1 MAVST
6 LRSFRIRLIGL
17 FLLCVLALAT
27 LFAPGA
33 SAEQPQVRLLE
44 LDGPITPVMANYVRH
59 GIQDAERAK
68 NNAVVLR
75 MNTPGGLSSAMDDII
90 QDILGSTVPVVVYVA
105 PEGARAASAGVYITY
120 AAQVAA
126 MAPSTTIGS
135 ATPVFLNQSGQPQNT
150 DDAMTRKVVND
161 AVAKLQGLAD
171 LRGRNAD
178 WAAEAVQKAGNI
190 TADEASKMKVV
201 DLVEPNLPVLLDAID
216 GQTVAV
222 QGGEV
227 TLHTR
232 DAAVVIDQMNL
243 GERFLQIV
251 SNPSVAYI
259 LLSLGLLGLF
269 LEFAHPGAY
278 LPGVLGG
285 LFAVLGL
292 FSLGN
297 LDVNWAGVLLMGFAF
312 LLFGIDVYVSS
323 HGALTIGGIVSFAI
337 GSLLLANSTADSVSR
352 IPIMI
357 VITMTVLL
365 AAFFLFIVSSVIRAR
380 LRRTITGKEGIIGA
394 VGTVRRALEPEGMIF
409 VDGELWRASS
419 PVSPVSVGT
428 RVRVV
433 AIDGLRLTVVPLEV
447 EPAALQPA

>member
-1 MAVST
+1 MAIST
-6 LRSFRIRLIGL
+6 IRPFRNRLTGL

-27 LFAPGA
+27 LLAPGA

-44 LDGPITPVMANYVRH
+44 LDGPITPVMANYVRR
-59 GIQDAERAK
+59 GIQDAERAQ
-68 NNAVVLR
+68 NTAVVLQ
-75 MNTPGGLSSAMDDII
+75 MNTPGGLSSAMDDIV
-90 QDILGSTVPVVVYVA
+90 QDILGSKVPVVVYVA
-105 PEGARAASAGVYITY
+105 PDGARATSAGVYITY

-126 MAPSTTIGS
+126 MAPSTNIGS
-135 ATPVFLNQSGQPQNT
+135 ATPILLNERGQPQNT
-150 DDAMTRKVVND
+150 DEAMTKKVVND
-161 AVAKLQGLAD
+161 AVAKLQGLAN
-171 LRGRNAD
+171 LRDRNAA
-178 WAAEAVQKAGNI
+178 WAADAVQKAENI
-190 TADEASKMKVV
+190 TAEEAVRMNVV
-201 DLVEPNLPVLLDAID
+201 DLIAPDLPALLDAID
-216 GQTVAV
+216 GQTVGV

-232 DAAVVIDQMNL
+232 DAAVATDQMNP
-243 GERFLQIV
+243 GERFFQIA

-259 LLSLGLLGLF
+259 LLSLGMLGLF
-269 LEFAHPGAY
+269 LEFAHPGSY
-278 LPGVLGG
+278 LPGVLGS

-323 HGALTIGGIVSFAI
+323 HGALTFGGIASFAL
-337 GSLLLANSTADSVSR
+337 GSLMLANSTADAVSR
-352 IPIMI
+352 IPLTM
-357 VITMTVLL
+357 VITITALL
-365 AAFFLFIVSSVIRAR
+365 ALFFLFIVSSVIRAR

-419 PVSPVSVGT
+419 PVSPVAIGT

-433 AIDGLRLTVVPLEV
+433 AIDGLHLTVVPLEV

>member
-1 MAVST
+1 MAIST
-6 LRSFRIRLIGL
+6 IRPFRNRLTGL

-44 LDGPITPVMANYVRH
+44 LDGPITPVTANYVRR
-59 GIQDAERAK
+59 GIQEAERTQDT
-68 NNAVVLR
+68 AVVLQ
-75 MNTPGGLSSAMDDII
+75 MNTPGGLSSAMDDIV
-90 QDILGSTVPVVVYVA
+90 QDILGSKVPVVVYVA
-105 PEGARAASAGVYITY
+105 PDGARATSAGVYITY

-126 MAPSTTIGS
+126 MAPSTNIGS
-135 ATPVFLNQSGQPQNT
+135 ATPIFLNERGQPQNA
-150 DDAMTRKVVND
+150 DEAMTKKVVND
-161 AVAKLQGLAD
+161 AVAKLQGLAN
-171 LRGRNAD
+171 LRDRNAD
-178 WAAEAVQKAGNI
+178 WAADAVQKAANI
-190 TADEASKMKVV
+190 TAEEAVRMNVV
-201 DLVEPNLPVLLDAID
+201 DLIAPDLPALLDAID
-216 GQTVAV
+216 GQRVAV

-227 TLHTR
+227 TLNTR
-232 DAAVVIDQMNL
+232 DAAVVTDQMNP
-243 GERFLQIV
+243 GERFFQIA

-269 LEFAHPGAY
+269 LEFAHPGSY

-323 HGALTIGGIVSFAI
+323 HGALTFGGIASFAL
-337 GSLLLANSTADSVSR
+337 GSLMLANSTADSVSR
-352 IPIMI
+352 IPLTM
-357 VITMTVLL
+357 VIAITTLL
-365 AAFFLFIVSSVIRAR
+365 ALFFLFIVSSVIRAR

-419 PVSPVSVGT
+419 PVSPVAIGT

-433 AIDGLRLTVVPLEV
+433 AIDGLHLTVVPLEV

>member
-6 LRSFRIRLIGL
+6 LRSFRIRLTGL

-33 SAEQPQVRLLE
+33 SAEQSQVRLLE

-59 GIQDAERAK
+59 GIQDAERARD
-68 NNAVVLR
+68 NAIVLR
-75 MNTPGGLSSAMDDII
+75 MNTPGGLSSAMDDIV
-90 QDILGSTVPVVVYVA
+90 QDILGSPVPVVVYVA

-150 DDAMTRKVVND
+150 DDAMTKKVVND
-161 AVAKLQGLAD
+161 AVTKLQGLAK
-171 LRGRNAD
+171 LRDRNAD
-178 WAAEAVQKAGNI
+178 WAADAVRQAGNI
-190 TADEASKMKVV
+190 TAAEAVQMNVV
-201 DLVEPNLPVLLDAID
+201 NLVAPDLPALLNTID
-216 GQTVAV
+216 GRPVAV

-227 TLHTR
+227 TLQTR
-232 DAAVVIDQMNL
+232 HAEVVTDQMNV

-285 LFAVLGL
+285 LFALLGL
-292 FSLGN
+292 FSLGS
-297 LDVNWAGVLLMGFAF
+297 LDVNWAGILLMGFAF

-323 HGALTIGGIVSFAI
+323 HGALTIGGIASFAL
-337 GSLLLANSTADSVSR
+337 GSLILANSTADPVSR
-352 IPIMI
+352 IPITI
-357 VITMTVLL
+357 VITMSVLL
-365 AAFFLFIVSSVIRAR
+365 AAFFLFIVSSVIRSR

-419 PVSPVSVGT
+419 PVSPVAVGT

-433 AIDGLRLTVVPLEV
+433 AIDGLHLTVVPLEV